1 MIIMWCKGVH
11 ASGNGDKASKIADV
25 AVTKGHAFP
34 SHYARAEAG
43 GRRGLADALRHDED
57 VVVGNEP
64 AGLTDRTGMAAA
76 RTEYPHAESSV
87 PNWLQH
93 GSGALLRIRRVVA
106 PVHIR
111 C

>member
-34 SHYARAEAG
+34 RITPG
-43 GRRGLADALRHDED
+43 LKQGRRGLADALRHDED